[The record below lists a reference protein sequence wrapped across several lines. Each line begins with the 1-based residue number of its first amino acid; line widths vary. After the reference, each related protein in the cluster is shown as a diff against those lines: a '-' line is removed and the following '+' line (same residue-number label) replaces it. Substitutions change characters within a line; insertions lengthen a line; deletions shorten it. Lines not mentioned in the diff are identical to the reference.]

1 MKLNYISRLLILAVA
16 FSGSVIA
23 APCDE
28 LKVLIDKTYNF
39 RPSTL
44 TNEEPGAKSDEMDIV
59 WKTVAKDKAVL
70 LPCIRSEIA
79 QRKTDLFFRFDAS
92 NLLFKHDRSVDT
104 KKLMIEIYSGA
115 DLTDIGHGYWIAPMA
130 RFAFEGLDVS
140 KAGETWLRYRKPPE
154 QHLPRPL
161 SKSLGAL
168 AIFGSMDESLA
179 TPALARL
186 AAEANTDFQ
195 EIAISLL
202 IDQET
207 PRSREEVKK
216 LKSKLPR
223 AIADSIEKKIASS
236 KLIDLRE
243 GTPKMSRDGY
253 IKALTEFLDGKPT
266 SWLRHTREV
275 RDGERD
281 MVVVLTTADIP
292 LIRKVR
298 RYYISIGE
306 SPARE
311 WYELFTQVI
320 NTIEAKSKAKR
331 RGARKGGI

>member
-1 MKLNYISRLLILAVA
+1 MSPSFILALTL
-16 FSGSVIA
+16 SGFVYG
-23 APCDE
+23 APCED
-28 LKVLIDKTYNF
+28 LKALIDKTYNF
-39 RPSTL
+39 RPSTF
-44 TNEEPGAKSDEMDIV
+44 TEDQKDKKSAEMDLV
-59 WKTVAKDKAVL
+59 WKMVEKDTATL
-70 LPCIRSEIA
+70 LPCLRAEIA
-79 QRKTDLFFRFDAS
+79 QRKTDLFFRFHAS
-92 NLLFKHDRSVDT
+92 NLLFHHDRSVET
-104 KKLMIEIYSGA
+104 KKLMIETYSGA
-115 DLTDIGHGYWIAPMA
+115 DLTDINHGYWIGPMA

-154 QHLPRPL
+154 QRLPRSI

-195 EIAISLL
+195 EIAILLL
-202 IDQET
+202 IDQAT
-207 PRSREEVKK
+207 PGSRAEVKK
-216 LKSKLPR
+216 LKPRLSK
-223 AIADSIEKKIASS
+223 AAADSIEKKIASA
-236 KLIDLRE
+236 KLIDLRDGE
-243 GTPKMSRDGY
+243 PRMSRDGY
-253 IKALTEFLDGKPT
+253 IKALTELLDGK
-266 SWLRHTREV
+266 SAGWVRHTREV

-306 SPARE
+306 DPARE

-320 NTIEAKSKAKR
+320 NTIEAKPKAKR
-331 RGARKGGI
+331 SVARKRSG